1 MKQVKIII
9 ERAKDGTYS
18 AYGEEVAAYGMGE
31 TVEAAKKEALEGLQ
45 LFIEN
50 NQPEKIP
57 SVLKGK
63 YEIVF
68 QMDVQSL
75 LEYYKGV
82 FTNAAFERITGI
94 SQAQISHYATGL
106 KKPRVN
112 QVKKIETALHKL
124 GSELMSIEL

>member
-9 ERAKDGTYS
+9 ERASDGTYS
-18 AYGEEVAAYGMGE
+18 AYGEDVAAYGMGD
-31 TVEAAKKEALEGLQ
+31 TIEAAKKEAIDGLK
-45 LFIEN
+45 LFMELNKPEN
-50 NQPEKIP
+50 IP
-57 SVLKGK
+57 SVLKGE

-106 KKPRVN
+106 KKPRPV
-112 QVKKIETALHKL
+112 QKEKIKTALHRL
-124 GSELMSIEL
+124 GSELLAIEL